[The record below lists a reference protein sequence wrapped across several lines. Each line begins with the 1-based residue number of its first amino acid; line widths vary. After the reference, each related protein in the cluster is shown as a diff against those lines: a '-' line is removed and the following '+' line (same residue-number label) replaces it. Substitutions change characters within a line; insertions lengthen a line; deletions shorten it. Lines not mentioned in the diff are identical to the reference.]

1 MVSTMLKYK
10 ILRIRNKLSFSA
22 FMNKQTIAELI
33 LTQIMVT
40 HRKLLEENSIPL
52 YDSLLA

>member
-1 MVSTMLKYK
+1 
-10 ILRIRNKLSFSA
+10 
-22 FMNKQTIAELI
+22 MNKQTIAELI